1 MSQET
6 RHETIER
13 NELRKLQEGVE
24 VWKEVIQWVKEGRVP
39 KLLDMMGKIQEAITV
54 RKFFFVIHQNQQN
67 VKAEQVKIIHLEQW
81 KHLPPLPSFIT
92 NDNMEISNEPENETA
107 ETEEK

>member
-24 VWKEVIQWVKEGRVP
+24 VWKEGSKR
-39 KLLDMMGKIQEAITV
+39 
-54 RKFFFVIHQNQQN
+54 
-67 VKAEQVKIIHLEQW
+67 AEY
-81 KHLPPLPSFIT
+81 PS
-92 NDNMEISNEPENETA
+92 
-107 ETEEK
+107 